1 MQVIPS
7 ALSSLRI
14 HRWPSAAVLALLLLA
29 LIAPL
34 APAATVS
41 AANDVNPIVSQGDE
55 TPVTQVPVDP
65 TQMLTL
71 AQLGYGNQ
79 TIQASRSTI
88 PIELPLRP
96 GQALLTNSSFLIRY
110 NVSSAVD
117 LATSSITVSV
127 NGDTRTTAQLATP
140 IDGVAAIAVPL
151 TPTDRLP
158 DTASVRLSL
167 QVVLNQ
173 AGIACPPAVNP
184 QRWLTIRSDS
194 SAMLGLT
201 NADQSAGLSDLP
213 GLFSPVTPDPINRPG
228 APVAMSVTIVIGQGA
243 AAEEFQAAGYVAV
256 ALGRW
261 AAERHVEPVILFSD
275 QIPADQP
282 SIVVAAGLRFSG
294 SLAWGDVTWDGANY
308 IAPTG
313 MVAPNR
319 GLLALQRTA
328 IPRLLISSATPAGVL
343 DAASALINPER
354 SAALTGSYTIL
365 TGRAAAV
372 PEMRTPTWDNDSA
385 SFEQLGGGSYHLI
398 GTGPQSVA
406 LTFDRPAGW
415 VVENG
420 ARLSLQVAVTGNVS
434 PDAALT
440 LTLNGVVIGS
450 MPVAPGGNGLLV
462 TGAIDTSQTVRTADF
477 LLPPELL
484 NVPLVGESHRQL
496 RLGIAANLGAGA
508 TCTGGA
514 APSVTI
520 LASSRWV
527 LPHDTAATLD
537 LARFP
542 TPLAGD
548 PQADIEPLM
557 VVLPDWPTTGEQ
569 QAALRVIA
577 AVARWSAGDQRLQ
590 PVLIPVGRLN
600 PADRDTA
607 NLVVVGT
614 TIRNPVAAEL
624 VQARSLTFGPPSTT
638 SSTSNYPQ
646 VTGDIALLPSPWK
659 SNGTV
664 LVITS
669 DFDAGVP
676 LAGSTFA
683 DSNELDLIS
692 GGVVTV
698 GGSTGPQVLA
708 NGQRVSTQHSGLVE
722 RFGWDRWW
730 TFLGIVL
737 AVGLLIVLT
746 PILSRQAGPAAHHI
760 RRDRSIG
767 PPSSHA

>member
-1 MQVIPS
+1 MQVIPTAS
-7 ALSSLRI
+7 SSLRTR
-14 HRWPSAAVLALLLLA
+14 RWPIAALLALLLLA

-34 APAATVS
+34 APPATVS
-41 AANDVNPIVSQGDE
+41 ATNDVSPIVSQDDE
-55 TPVTQVPVDP
+55 APVTQAPADQ
-65 TQMLTL
+65 TQFLTL

-96 GQALLTNSSFLIRY
+96 GQSILTDSSFVMRY
-110 NVSSAVD
+110 NVSPVVD
-117 LATSSITVSV
+117 LTTSSITVSV
-127 NGDTRTTAQLATP
+127 NGEVRTTAPLAPP
-140 IDGVAAIAVPL
+140 IDGVATIVVPL

-167 QVVLNQ
+167 QVVLNE
-173 AGIACPPAVNP
+173 AGIACPPAVDP

-194 SAMLGLT
+194 AAMFGLT
-201 NADQSAGLSDLP
+201 NADLSAGLSDLP
-213 GLFSPVTPDPINRPG
+213 SLFSPVSPDPINRPG
-228 APVAMSVTIVIGQGA
+228 APVAMPVTIVIGQGA
-243 AAEEFQAAGYVAV
+243 AAEEFRAAGYVAV

-294 SLAWGDVTWDGANY
+294 SLVWGDVTWDGVNY

-313 MVAPNR
+313 MVSPSR

-354 SAALTGSYTIL
+354 SAALTGSYTIM

-372 PEMRTPTWDNDSA
+372 PEMRNPTWDDDSA
-385 SFEQLGGGSYHLI
+385 SFEQLGAESYGLI
-398 GTGPQSVA
+398 GTGPQSA
-406 LTFDRPAGW
+406 TLTFDRPAGW

-440 LTLNGVVIGS
+440 LTLNGLVIGA
-450 MPVAPGGNGLLV
+450 MPVAPGGSGLLA
-462 TGAIDTSQTVRTADF
+462 TGAIDAGQTVRTADF
-477 LLPPELL
+477 QLPPDLL
-484 NVPLVGESHRQL
+484 NVPLVGQTHREL

-520 LASSRWV
+520 LTSSRWV
-527 LPHDTAATLD
+527 LPHDTPASLD

-542 TPLAGD
+542 APLAGD
-548 PQADIEPLM
+548 PQAGIEPLM

-577 AVARWSAGDQRLQ
+577 AVARWSAGDQRLM

-607 NLVVVGT
+607 NLIVIGT
-614 TIRNPVAAEL
+614 TIRNPIAAEL

-659 SNGTV
+659 SSGTV
-664 LVITS
+664 LLITS

-708 NGQRVSTQHSGLVE
+708 NGQTVVTQHSGLVD

-737 AVGLLIVLT
+737 AVGLLIVVT
-746 PILSRQAGPAAHHI
+746 PILSRQAGPTVRRI
-760 RRDRSIG
+760 GRDRSPG